1 MTPAAPRPGLLIVWC
16 SHTGGSQA
24 LARAAAQGARREVPG
39 GVRLLGARRA
49 TPADLLAAGGYLFVT
64 PETLGSMAG
73 QMKDLIDRS
82 YYPLLGRLAGRPAA
96 LIVCAGSDGAGT
108 VRQMGR
114 VFAGWGLREAAPPQ
128 VVITG
133 AQTTQA
139 IMARKRI
146 ADDRLRAAAE
156 LGQALALG
164 LSMGV
169 W

>member
-1 MTPAAPRPGLLIVWC
+1 VAAAGPRPGLLILWC

-24 LARAAAQGARREVPG
+24 LARAAARGARGEVPA
-39 GVRLLGARRA
+39 GVRLLAARRA
-49 TPADLLAAGGYLFVT
+49 MPADLLAAGGFLFVT

-133 AQTTQA
+133 AQTPQA

-146 ADDRLRAAAE
+146 EPGPLQAASE